1 MPGQRDSDEP
11 QMCHCTSGNPEIP
24 VRAKMRVPEW
34 QSLNECM
41 TPTEIEKIFRDEAG
55 RALAT
60 LIRLVGDFDL
70 AEDALQEAFAVALE
84 RWPAAEPPSNPRAWL
99 VNVGRNKA
107 IDRVRRQIA
116 FRGKQGELLHEL
128 LGNAAVSCEAADPAL
143 DDDMLRLIFTC
154 CHPAFAAEVQVA
166 LTLRTVCGL
175 TTAQVARAFLVSE
188 DAMAQRLVRAKQ
200 KIRLAGI
207 PYEVPE
213 REALEPRLRG
223 VLAVIYLVFTE
234 GYAATSGEDLM
245 RPDLAREAIRL
256 GRLLDALMPQ
266 RGEVKGLL
274 ALMLLHDARRAGR
287 ATAGGDIVL
296 LEEQDRTLWDRA
308 QIAEGLGLVEGALR
322 LPGRPEAYA
331 VQGAIAALHAR
342 APSYRD
348 TDWPQIAGL
357 YEVLLRISPSP
368 VIELNHAAVVSMV
381 DGPARAL
388 DLIDALEARGGLNGY
403 ELMPAVRADLLRRL
417 GRHEA
422 AREAYLAAAAATQLE
437 PLRRLYARRLAELN
451 V

>member
-1 MPGQRDSDEP
+1 
-11 QMCHCTSGNPEIP
+11 
-24 VRAKMRVPEW
+24 
-34 QSLNECM
+34 M
-41 TPTEIEKIFRDEAG
+41 TPAEIEKTFRDEAG

-70 AEDALQEAFAVALE
+70 AEDALQDAFAVALE
-84 RWPAAEPPSNPRAWL
+84 RWPAADAPSNPRAWL

-107 IDRVRRQIA
+107 IDRLRRQIA
-116 FRGKQGELLHEL
+116 FRGKQGELTHEL
-128 LGNAAVSCEAADPAL
+128 LHDAAASCEAPDQVL

-154 CHPAFAAEVQVA
+154 CHPAFATEVQVA

-207 PYEVPE
+207 PYEVPA

-234 GYAATSGEDLM
+234 GYVATSGEDLM

-266 RGEVKGLL
+266 RGEIKGLL

-287 ATAGGDIVL
+287 ETAGGDIVL
-296 LEEQDRTLWDRA
+296 LEEQDRTLWDCG
-308 QIAEGLGLVEGALR
+308 QIAEGSALVEEALR
-322 LPGRPEAYA
+322 MPGRPQAYA
-331 VQGAIAALHAR
+331 VQAAIAALHAR
-342 APSYRD
+342 APNYQD
-348 TDWPQIAGL
+348 TDWRQIAGL
-357 YEVLLRISPSP
+357 YEVLLRINPSP
-368 VIELNHAAVVSMV
+368 VIELNHAAAVSMV

-388 DLIDALEARGGLNGY
+388 DLIDAIEARGALGGY

-417 GRHEA
+417 GRHDA
-422 AREAYLAAAAATQLE
+422 ARVSSLPASAATQLE
-437 PLRRLYARRLAELN
+437 PLRRLYTRRLAELDGKS
-451 V
+451 